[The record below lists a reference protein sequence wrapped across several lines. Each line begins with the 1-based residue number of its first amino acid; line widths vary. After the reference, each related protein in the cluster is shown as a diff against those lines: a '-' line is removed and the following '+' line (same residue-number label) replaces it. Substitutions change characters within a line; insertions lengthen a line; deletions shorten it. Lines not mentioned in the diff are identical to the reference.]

1 MNEIYLEL
9 DLSKE
14 PEESRAIYIRQ
25 GERNA
30 TTLHVDVYD
39 NGEPVDLSAYRVVFE
54 MRHPRGAL
62 LSDEVKGAAGTS
74 LDYVLPEVAAT
85 ETGVAGVAYF
95 ALKDKAGPEATSAA
109 LYATTQ
115 AFAIVI
121 LPNAQGDENAV
132 ADAYS
137 SEIEAMLKWCR
148 DEFAKA
154 EAERDGRIDAAVGRA
169 DAAVERADAA
179 AKNANDAADLVHQAL
194 QGELGE
200 VFDGYLETKKDVP
213 GGFASH
219 ERATEAIERVSIV
232 EDVSADAVRDL
243 AILRFNVGLA
253 NIVADEKMRLV
264 HIWEFPG
271 DVVKTK
277 GVWDAGGKKYHSEVA
292 S

>member
-39 NGEPVDLSAYRVVFE
+39 NGEPVDLAQYRVVFE

-62 LSDEVKGAAGTS
+62 LSDEVKDAAGTS
-74 LDYVLPEVAAT
+74 LEYVLPEAAAT

-95 ALKDKAGPEATSAA
+95 ALKDKAGAESTAAA

-121 LPNAQGDENAV
+121 LPNAQGDKNAV
-132 ADAYS
+132 AEAYS

-148 DEFAKA
+148 EEFDRAQAEREQRVDAAVAKA
-154 EAERDGRIDAAVGRA
+154 EE
-169 DAAVERADAA
+169 A

-194 QGELGE
+194 EGDLDQ
-200 VFDGYLETKKDVP
+200 VFGGYIDSMKDVP
-213 GGFASH
+213 GGL
-219 ERATEAIERVSIV
+219 VSF
-232 EDVSADAVRDL
+232 DAYD
-243 AILRFNVGLA
+243 AAWMTDAEF
-253 NIVADEKMRLV
+253 VAYVTQE
-264 HIWEFPG
+264 
-271 DVVKTK
+271 
-277 GVWDAGGKKYHSEVA
+277 GGA
-292 S
+292 

>member
-39 NGEPVDLSAYRVVFE
+39 NGEPVDLAQYRVVFE

-62 LSDEVKGAAGTS
+62 LSDEVKDAAGTS
-74 LDYVLPEVAAT
+74 LEYVLPEAAAT

-95 ALKDKAGPEATSAA
+95 ALKDKAGAESTAAT

-115 AFAIVI
+115 AFAVVI
-121 LPNAQGDENAV
+121 LPNAQGDKNAV
-132 ADAYS
+132 AEAYS

-148 DEFAKA
+148 EEFDRAQAEREQRVDAAVAKA
-154 EAERDGRIDAAVGRA
+154 EE
-169 DAAVERADAA
+169 A

-194 QGELGE
+194 EGDLDQ
-200 VFDGYLETKKDVP
+200 VFGGYIDSMKDVP
-213 GGFASH
+213 GGL
-219 ERATEAIERVSIV
+219 VSF
-232 EDVSADAVRDL
+232 DAYD
-243 AILRFNVGLA
+243 AAWMTDAEF
-253 NIVADEKMRLV
+253 VAYVTQE
-264 HIWEFPG
+264 
-271 DVVKTK
+271 
-277 GVWDAGGKKYHSEVA
+277 GGA
-292 S
+292 

>member
-14 PEESRAIYIRQ
+14 PEENRAIYIRQ

-39 NGEPVDLSAYRVVFE
+39 NGEPVDLSKYRVLFE
-54 MRHPRGAL
+54 MRHPHGAL

-74 LDYVLPEVAAT
+74 LDYVLPEAAAT

-115 AFAIVI
+115 AFAVVI

-137 SEIEAMLKWCR
+137 SEIEAMLEWCR

-154 EAERDGRIDAAVGRA
+154 EADRTAKNDAAVA
-169 DAAVERADAA
+169 KAEAA

-194 QGELGE
+194 EGEMGPI
-200 VFDGYLETKKDVP
+200 FGGYIDSMKDVP
-213 GGFASH
+213 GGL
-219 ERATEAIERVSIV
+219 VSFDAYDAAWM
-232 EDVSADAVRDL
+232 EDAE
-243 AILRFNVGLA
+243 F
-253 NIVADEKMRLV
+253 VAYV
-264 HIWEFPG
+264 
-271 DVVKTK
+271 T
-277 GVWDAGGKKYHSEVA
+277 GGGA
-292 S
+292 

>member
-30 TTLHVDVYD
+30 TTLHVDIYD
-39 NGEPVDLSAYRVVFE
+39 NGAPVDLSKYRVVFE

-62 LSDEVKGAAGTS
+62 LSDEVQGAAGAA
-74 LDYVLPEVAAT
+74 LEYVLPEAAAT

-95 ALKDKAGPEATSAA
+95 ALKDKAGAEATSAT

-115 AFAIVI
+115 AFAVVI

-132 ADAYS
+132 AEAYS

-154 EAERDGRIDAAVGRA
+154 EADRTAKNDAAVA
-169 DAAVERADAA
+169 KAEAA

-194 QGELGE
+194 QGELGTI
-200 VFDGYLETKKDVP
+200 FDGYLEGKKDKP
-213 GGFASH
+213 GGFVSH
-219 ERATEAIERVSIV
+219 
-232 EDVSADAVRDL
+232 DKYDAAWMSD
-243 AILRFNVGLA
+243 A
-253 NIVADEKMRLV
+253 
-264 HIWEFPG
+264 EFIAY
-271 DVVKTK
+271 VT
-277 GVWDAGGKKYHSEVA
+277 GGGA
-292 S
+292 

>member
-14 PEESRAIYIRQ
+14 PEESRAVYIRQ

-30 TTLHVDVYD
+30 TTLHVDVFD

-62 LSDEVKGAAGTS
+62 LSDEVKDAAGAS
-74 LDYVLPEVAAT
+74 LEYVLPEAAAT

-95 ALKDKAGPEATSAA
+95 ALKDKAGPEAANAA

-115 AFAIVI
+115 AFAVVI

-154 EAERDGRIDAAVGRA
+154 EADRTAKNDAAVA
-169 DAAVERADAA
+169 KAEEA

-194 QGELGE
+194 EGEMGPIFGE
-200 VFDGYLETKKDVP
+200 YIDGMKDVS
-213 GGFASH
+213 GGL
-219 ERATEAIERVSIV
+219 VSFDAYDAAWM
-232 EDVSADAVRDL
+232 EDAE
-243 AILRFNVGLA
+243 F
-253 NIVADEKMRLV
+253 VAYV
-264 HIWEFPG
+264 
-271 DVVKTK
+271 T
-277 GVWDAGGKKYHSEVA
+277 GGGA
-292 S
+292 

>member
-1 MNEIYLEL
+1 MPLNTVYLEL

-30 TTLHVDVYD
+30 TTLHVDIYD
-39 NGEPVDLSAYRVVFE
+39 NGEPVDLSAYRVMFE

-62 LSDEVKGAAGTS
+62 LSDEVRGAAGTS
-74 LDYVLPEVAAT
+74 LDYVLPEAAAV

-115 AFAIVI
+115 AFAVVI
-121 LPNAQGDENAV
+121 LPNAQGDKNAV
-132 ADAYS
+132 AEAYS

-154 EAERDGRIDAAVGRA
+154 EAERDGKINAAVA
-169 DAAVERADAA
+169 KADAA

-194 QGELGE
+194 QGELGTI
-200 VFDGYLETKKDVP
+200 FDGYLEGKKDKP
-213 GGFASH
+213 GGFVSH
-219 ERATEAIERVSIV
+219 
-232 EDVSADAVRDL
+232 DKYDAAWMSD
-243 AILRFNVGLA
+243 A
-253 NIVADEKMRLV
+253 
-264 HIWEFPG
+264 EFIAY
-271 DVVKTK
+271 VT
-277 GVWDAGGKKYHSEVA
+277 GGGA
-292 S
+292 

>member
-14 PEESRAIYIRQ
+14 PEESRAVYIRQ

-30 TTLHVDVYD
+30 TTLHVDVFD

-54 MRHPRGAL
+54 MRHSRGAL
-62 LSDEVKGAAGTS
+62 LSDEVAGAAGTS
-74 LDYVLPEVAAT
+74 LDYVLPEAAAT

-95 ALKDKAGPEATSAA
+95 ALKDKAGAESTAAT

-115 AFAIVI
+115 AFAVVI
-121 LPNAQGDENAV
+121 LPNAQGDKNAV

-154 EAERDGRIDAAVGRA
+154 EAERTAKNDAAVA
-169 DAAVERADAA
+169 KAEAA

-194 QGELGE
+194 EGEMGPI
-200 VFDGYLETKKDVP
+200 FGGYIDSMKDAP
-213 GGFASH
+213 GGL
-219 ERATEAIERVSIV
+219 VSF
-232 EDVSADAVRDL
+232 DAYD
-243 AILRFNVGLA
+243 AAWMTDAEF
-253 NIVADEKMRLV
+253 VAYVTQE
-264 HIWEFPG
+264 
-271 DVVKTK
+271 
-277 GVWDAGGKKYHSEVA
+277 GGA
-292 S
+292 

>member
-39 NGEPVDLSAYRVVFE
+39 NGEPVDLAQYRVVFE

-62 LSDEVKGAAGTS
+62 LSDEVKDAAGTS
-74 LDYVLPEVAAT
+74 LEYVLPEAAAT

-95 ALKDKAGPEATSAA
+95 ALKDKAGAESTAAA

-132 ADAYS
+132 AEAYS

-154 EAERDGRIDAAVGRA
+154 EAERTAKNDAAVA
-169 DAAVERADAA
+169 KAEEA

-194 QGELGE
+194 EGDLDQ
-200 VFDGYLETKKDVP
+200 VFGGYIDSMKDVP
-213 GGFASH
+213 GGL
-219 ERATEAIERVSIV
+219 VSF
-232 EDVSADAVRDL
+232 DAYD
-243 AILRFNVGLA
+243 AAWMTDAEF
-253 NIVADEKMRLV
+253 VAYVTQE
-264 HIWEFPG
+264 
-271 DVVKTK
+271 
-277 GVWDAGGKKYHSEVA
+277 GGA
-292 S
+292 

>member
-14 PEESRAIYIRQ
+14 PEESRAVYIRQ

-62 LSDEVKGAAGTS
+62 LSDEVQGAAGTS
-74 LDYVLPEVAAT
+74 LDYVLPEAAAT

-95 ALKDKAGPEATSAA
+95 ALKDKAGPEAASAA

-115 AFAIVI
+115 AFAVVI
-121 LPNAQGDENAV
+121 LPNAQGDANAV

-148 DEFAKA
+148 EEFDRA
-154 EAERDGRIDAAVGRA
+154 EAERTAKNDAAVKKA
-169 DAAVERADAA
+169 EAA

-200 VFDGYLETKKDVP
+200 IFDGYLETKKDVP

-219 ERATEAIERVSIV
+219 ERVDSAFEAI
-232 EDVSADAVRDL
+232 AAGDAVSVGIVHDL
-243 AILRFNVGLA
+243 AVVRFDMAMSNALA
-253 NIVADEKMRLV
+253 SQKLQHVV
-264 HIWEFPG
+264 VWGFPG
-271 DVVKTK
+271 DV
-277 GVWDAGGKKYHSEVA
+277 DAGATAWNAAKKTYYVEV
-292 S
+292 